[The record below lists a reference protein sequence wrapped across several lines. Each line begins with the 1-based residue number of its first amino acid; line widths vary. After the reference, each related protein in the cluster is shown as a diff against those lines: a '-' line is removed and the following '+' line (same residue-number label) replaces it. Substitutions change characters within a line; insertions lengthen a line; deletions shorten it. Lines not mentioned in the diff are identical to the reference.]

1 MPRVGFGEDKVR
13 LFVLLTLGLLIREFF
28 SFWTGHPTDFE
39 LWVRL
44 GYALNH
50 GGDPYGIL
58 KPVPGL
64 SFANVFGNMDAPTI
78 AYLPFWPIVTGV
90 IYLLYSLIGLDN
102 RFLYYFLL
110 KQPIIL
116 GDVGLAYLM
125 FSYVYSKKPGKSA
138 FWVLSF
144 WLLSPFTIIISA
156 IWGMFDSIAICLLF
170 LAITSTGEARRS
182 LWAGLGIFV
191 KSVPIIYAAP
201 CTMKR
206 FKDLPFAL
214 LSIGL
219 AGVLSLAAFVVMK
232 WPLSVATGTLGSTAL
247 KGGWSMS
254 AWDVFAYLNYVGLL
268 PSFGSTA
275 HLILGIIWIPTLIGF
290 TCIAI
295 KRFGTQREYGLIQ
308 VLLVCTLVF
317 LIFKAQVTEQ
327 YALYLFALSAVDVAL
342 WNPGRKSLLFAS
354 MLAAMI
360 YLIMN
365 NYLLVRFLSP
375 VYPGFVSFEDAMY
388 KMIGPAR
395 YITDLLAGTAFTCLN
410 IKYLSDVMKGTVEV
424 CTHTDGPGRP
434 SVWSDAR
441 LEATEPSPRTPA
453 TTRVSGM
460 KQTRQSC

>member
-1 MPRVGFGEDKVR
+1 LPRVGFGEDKAR
-13 LFVLLTLGLLIREFF
+13 LFALLILGLLIRELF

-58 KPVPGL
+58 RAVPGL
-64 SFANVFGNMDAPTI
+64 SFANVFGDMNAPTI
-78 AYLPFWPIVTGV
+78 AYLPFWPIITGV
-90 IYLLYSLIGLDN
+90 IYLLYSLIGLDS

-125 FSYVYSKKPGKSA
+125 FSYVYSKKPGRSA
-138 FWVLSF
+138 FWVLSI
-144 WLLSPFTIIISA
+144 WLFSPFTIIISA

-170 LAITSTGEARRS
+170 LSIESTSEARRV

-191 KSVPIIYAAP
+191 KSIPVIYAAP
-201 CTMKR
+201 STMKR
-206 FKDLPFAL
+206 RKDLPFAF

-219 AGVLSLAAFVVMK
+219 AGALSLAAFAVMK
-232 WPLSVATGTLGSTAL
+232 WPLSIATATLGSTAL

-254 AWDVFAYLNYVGLL
+254 VWDVFAYLNYVGIL
-268 PSFGSTA
+268 PSFGSVL
-275 HLILGIIWIPTLIGF
+275 HLVLGILWVPALIGF
-290 TCIAI
+290 TWIAI
-295 KRFGTQREYGLIQ
+295 KRFGGEREYGMIQILLI
-308 VLLVCTLVF
+308 CTLVF
-317 LIFKAQVTEQ
+317 FIFKAQVTEQ

-342 WNPGRKSLLFAS
+342 WNPGRKSMLFAS
-354 MLAAMI
+354 LFVAMI

-365 NYLLVRFLSP
+365 NYFLVRFLSP

-388 KMIGPAR
+388 KTIGPVR

-410 IKYLSDVMKGTVEV
+410 IKYLRDIMKG
-424 CTHTDGPGRP
+424 
-434 SVWSDAR
+434 S
-441 LEATEPSPRTPA
+441 
-453 TTRVSGM
+453 
-460 KQTRQSC
+460 